1 MGTPHS
7 NSDSLR
13 RFVIGTAGHI
23 DHGKTALVKALTGV
37 DTDRWEE
44 EKRRGI
50 TIDLGFAPLPL
61 GDDVQASVVDVPGH
75 EGFVRNM
82 LAGATGI
89 DVALLVIAADEGIMP
104 QTEEHLAIVEL
115 LGVRRGIP
123 VITKRDLVDAEWLE
137 LVQGEVAARLAAS
150 RVRWERA
157 VAVSAL
163 TGEGL
168 DELRGALG
176 RVAADLVER
185 PAADLFR
192 LPIDRVFAVA
202 GAGTVVTGS
211 TWSGGVAVGESVRLL
226 PLGRDVRVRSIEVHG
241 ESAAR
246 AVPGRRT
253 ALALVGVDKS
263 ELARGD
269 VAVTG
274 PGWHATGMLDA
285 AVELL
290 RGAHKPLASRTRVRV
305 HLGTAEVLA
314 RVVQTRAIGPGE
326 TGPARL
332 VLETPLVARGGDRFV
347 LRSFSPV
354 TTIGGGVVL
363 DPFPPQRTRLR
374 RRRIVPDQTPALR
387 LEALVVEAGLTGVA
401 TDTLAVRLGVA
412 PRRVTT
418 VIAEVGDGLLALA
431 EMLVASAAV
440 TAEAAR
446 LAEVLRRHHKEHPLD
461 PGMSLQA
468 LRATVGGG
476 AASSPPPAAVV
487 DAVLEQGV
495 RGRKLEI
502 VESVARVPGWRPAFD
517 ARASGARDQV
527 ARRVAEAKWQVPT
540 VAELERELPNAPVR
554 AVLAHLAR
562 EGVVEQMDQ
571 ERYAAAPALAEFRA
585 VLEATLTELGSATPA
600 ELRDRLGLTR
610 KYLIPLLE
618 WADRRGVTRRAG
630 DARVLGRLTAGK
642 GGP

>member
-7 NSDSLR
+7 NTDSLR

-137 LVQGEVAARLAAS
+137 LVQGEVATRLAAS
-150 RVRWERA
+150 RIRWERA

-168 DELRGALG
+168 DELRSALG

-226 PLGRDVRVRSIEVHG
+226 PLGRDARVRSIEVHG

-285 AVELL
+285 SVELL
-290 RGAHKPLASRTRVRV
+290 PGAHKPLASRTRVRV
-305 HLGTAEVLA
+305 HLGTAEILA

-326 TGPARL
+326 TGQARL
-332 VLETPLVARGGDRFV
+332 LLETPLVARGGDRFV

-374 RRRIVPDQTPALR
+374 RRRIVPDQTPAQR
-387 LEALVVEAGLTGVA
+387 LEALVVEAGLAGVA
-401 TDTLAVRLGVA
+401 TETLAVRLGVA

-418 VIAEVGDGLLALA
+418 VIADVGDGLLVLD
-431 EMLVASAAV
+431 ETLVASAAV

-468 LRATVGGG
+468 LRAAVGGG

-487 DAVLEQGV
+487 DAVLAQGV

-517 ARASGARDQV
+517 ARSSGARDQV

-554 AVLAHLAR
+554 AVLAHLA
-562 EGVVEQMDQ
+562 
-571 ERYAAAPALAEFRA
+571 
-585 VLEATLTELGSATPA
+585 A

-618 WADRRGVTRRAG
+618 WADRRGVTRRTG

>member
-1 MGTPHS
+1 MGAPH
-7 NSDSLR
+7 SDSLR

-61 GDDVQASVVDVPGH
+61 GDAVQASVVDVPGH

-123 VITKRDLVDAEWLE
+123 VITKRDLVDGEWLE
-137 LVQGEVAARLAAS
+137 LVRSEVSTRLGAS
-150 RVRWERA
+150 RVRWDD
-157 VAVSAL
+157 AL
-163 TGEGL
+163 ATSVVTGEGL
-168 DELRGALG
+168 PELREALR
-176 RVAADLVER
+176 RVARDLVER
-185 PAADLFR
+185 PADDLFR

-211 TWSGGVAVGESVRLL
+211 TWSGSVAVGDAVRLL
-226 PLGRDVRVRSIEVHG
+226 PLGREARVRSIEVHG
-241 ESAAR
+241 QTAER

-253 ALALVGVDKS
+253 ALALVGVDKH
-263 ELARGD
+263 ELARGH

-274 PGWHATGMLDA
+274 AGWQATTLIDVA
-285 AVELL
+285 AELL
-290 RGAHKPLASRTRVRV
+290 PTARRPLASRTRVRV

-314 RVVQTRAIGPGE
+314 RVVQTPAIAPGE
-326 TGPARL
+326 RGLARL
-332 VLETPLVARGGDRFV
+332 VLETSVVARGGDRFV

-363 DPFPPQRTRLR
+363 DPFTPSRTRLR
-374 RRRIVPDQTPALR
+374 RRRVAVEQGPAAR
-387 LEALVVEAGLTGVA
+387 LGVLAAEAGLTGLG
-401 TDTLAVRLGVA
+401 TDTLAVRLGVS
-412 PRRVTT
+412 PGRVTA
-418 VIAEVGDGLLALA
+418 VIAEAEQSVLASPETVVDRQA
-431 EMLVASAAV
+431 VVAAAG
-440 TAEAAR
+440 R
-446 LAEVLRRHHKEHPLD
+446 LAEVLRRYHEEHPLD

-468 LRATVGGG
+468 LRAAVGTP
-476 AASSPPPAAVV
+476 APPSAVL
-487 DAVLEQGV
+487 DAVLDVGV
-495 RGRKLEI
+495 KSGQLE
-502 VESVARVPGWRPAFD
+502 VAGSVARRPRWRPALD
-517 ARASGARDQV
+517 ARATDASDKL
-527 ARRVAEAKWQVPT
+527 ARRLVDARWQVPT
-540 VAELERELPNAPVR
+540 VAELEREFPGSPVR
-554 AVLAHLAR
+554 ALLSHFAR
-562 EGVVEQMDQ
+562 TGTAEPIDA
-571 ERYAAAPALAEFRA
+571 ERYAAKGALAEFRA
-585 VLEATLTELGSATPA
+585 ALEAALAELGTATPA
-600 ELRDRLGLTR
+600 ELRDRFGLTR

-618 WADRRGVTRRAG
+618 WADRHGVTRRAG
-630 DARVLGRLTAGK
+630 DARVLARLTAGK

>member
-61 GDDVQASVVDVPGH
+61 GDEVQASVVDVPGH

-123 VITKRDLVDAEWLE
+123 VISKLDLVDREWLD

-157 VAVSAL
+157 VPVSAL
-163 TGEGL
+163 TGAGL

-185 PAADLFR
+185 PADDLFR

-211 TWSGGVAVGESVRLL
+211 TWSGSVAVGDSVRLL
-226 PLGRDVRVRSIEVHG
+226 PLEREVRVRSIEVHG
-241 ESAAR
+241 EYAAR

-263 ELARGD
+263 ELARGA
-269 VAVTG
+269 VVVTG
-274 PGWHATGMLDA
+274 AGWRATSMLDA

-290 RGAHKPLASRTRVRV
+290 PGAHKPLASRTRVRV
-305 HLGTAEVLA
+305 HLGTAEILA
-314 RVVQTRAIGPGE
+314 RVVQTRTIGPGE
-326 TGPARL
+326 TGQARL

-374 RRRIVPDQTPALR
+374 RRRIAPDQTPAQR
-387 LEALVVEAGLTGVA
+387 LDALVAEAGLAGVSTG
-401 TDTLAVRLGVA
+401 TLAVRLGLP

-418 VIAEVGDGLLALA
+418 VIADVGDGLLLLG
-431 EMLVASAAV
+431 ETLVAGAAV
-440 TAEAAR
+440 TAEVAR
-446 LAEVLRRHHKEHPLD
+446 LVEVLRKHHREHSLD

-468 LRATVGGG
+468 LRAAVGAGG
-476 AASSPPPAAVV
+476 AAPPAVVV
-487 DAVLEQGV
+487 DAVLAHGA
-495 RGRKLEI
+495 RTRKLEI
-502 VESVARVPGWRPAFD
+502 VESVARLPGWRPAFD

-540 VAELERELPNAPVR
+540 VAELERELPDAPVR

-562 EGVVEQMDQ
+562 EGLVEQMDQ
-571 ERYAAAPALAEFRA
+571 ERYAAAAALAEFRA

-618 WADRRGVTRRAG
+618 WADRRGVTRRTG

>member
-1 MGTPHS
+1 VGAPPLPGHS
-7 NSDSLR
+7 HSDPLR

-61 GDDVQASVVDVPGH
+61 GDSVQASVVDVPGH

-123 VITKRDLVDAEWLE
+123 VISKRDLVDAEWLD
-137 LVQGEVAARLAAS
+137 LVQSEVSTRLGTS
-150 RVRWERA
+150 RVRWEAA
-157 VAVSAL
+157 VATSVM

-168 DELRGALG
+168 DDLRGALR
-176 RVAADLVER
+176 RVAGDLVER
-185 PAADLFR
+185 PADDVFR

-202 GAGTVVTGS
+202 GAGTVITGS
-211 TWSGGVAVGESVRLL
+211 TWSGSVAVGDAVQLL
-226 PLGRDVRVRSIEVHG
+226 PLGREARVRSIEVHG
-241 ESAAR
+241 QTAGR

-263 ELARGD
+263 ELARGH

-274 PGWHATGMLDA
+274 PGWRATTLIDVA
-285 AVELL
+285 AELL
-290 RGAHKPLASRTRVRV
+290 PTARKSVASRTRLRV

-314 RVVQTRAIGPGE
+314 RAVQTPAIAPGQR
-326 TGPARL
+326 GVARL
-332 VLETPLVARGGDRFV
+332 VLETPIVARGGDRFV

-363 DPFPPQRTRLR
+363 DPFAPARTRLR
-374 RRRIVPDQTPALR
+374 RRQVTAEQSPAAR
-387 LEALVVEAGLTGVA
+387 LAVLAGEAGLMGLA
-401 TDTLAVRLGVA
+401 THSLAVRLGVSPA
-412 PRRVTT
+412 HVTA
-418 VIAEVGDGLLALA
+418 VIAE
-431 EMLVASAAV
+431 
-440 TAEAAR
+440 TAETVLTSAEFVVDRQVVVAEAGR
-446 LAEVLRRHHKEHPLD
+446 LAEVVRRYNEEHPLD

-468 LRATVGGG
+468 LRAAVGTP
-476 AASSPPPAAVV
+476 APPSAVT
-487 DAVLEQGV
+487 DAVLELAV
-495 RGRKLEI
+495 TRGMLE
-502 VESVARVPGWRPAFD
+502 VAGSVARQPRWRPALD
-517 ARASGARDQV
+517 ARATDASEKL
-527 ARRVAEAKWQVPT
+527 ARRLTDARWQVPT
-540 VAELERELPNAPVR
+540 VAELEREFPGSPVR
-554 AVLAHLAR
+554 ALLSHFAR
-562 EGVVEQMDQ
+562 SGTVEPIDA
-571 ERYAAAPALAEFRA
+571 ERYAARGALAEFRTA
-585 VLEATLTELGSATPA
+585 LEAALVELGSATPA
-600 ELRDRLGLTR
+600 VLRDRLGLTR

-630 DARVLGRLTAGK
+630 DARVLARLTAGK
-642 GGP
+642 DGS

>member
-1 MGTPHS
+1 MDVPQPHS
-7 NSDSLR
+7 GSLR

-61 GDDVQASVVDVPGH
+61 TGEIQASVVDVPGH

-89 DVALLVIAADEGIMP
+89 DVALLVIAADEGLMP

-123 VITKRDLVDAEWLE
+123 VISKRDLVDAEWLE
-137 LVQGEVAARLAAS
+137 LVRSEVGARLGSS
-150 RVRWERA
+150 RVRWEPA
-157 VAVSAL
+157 VATSAV

-168 DELRGALG
+168 DELREALR
-176 RVAADLVER
+176 RVAGDLVER
-185 PAADLFR
+185 PADDVFR

-211 TWSGGVAVGESVRLL
+211 TWSGTVAVGDAVQLL
-226 PLGRDVRVRSIEVHG
+226 PLGREVRVRSIEVHG
-241 ESAAR
+241 QAADR

-263 ELARGD
+263 ELARGH

-274 PGWHATGMLDA
+274 PGWRATTVFDA

-290 RGAHKPLASRTRVRV
+290 PVTRKPIASRTRVRV

-314 RVVQTRAIGPGE
+314 RVVQTRAIAPGE
-326 TGPARL
+326 RGPARL
-332 VLETPLVARGGDRFV
+332 LLETPLVARGGDRFV

-363 DPFPPQRTRLR
+363 DPFPPPRSRVRRRGLAADQGPAQRLR
-374 RRRIVPDQTPALR
+374 LLA
-387 LEALVVEAGLTGVA
+387 AEAGLSGISPG
-401 TDTLAVRLGVA
+401 TLAVRLGVS
-412 PRRVTT
+412 PGRVTA
-418 VIAEVGDGLLALA
+418 VIAEAGDAVLALPDA
-431 EMLVASAAV
+431 VVPRNAVA
-440 TAEAAR
+440 AEAAR
-446 LAEVLRRHHKEHPLD
+446 LTEVLRRHHEERPLD

-468 LRATVGGG
+468 LRAAVR
-476 AASSPPPAAVV
+476 APAPPSAVI
-487 DAVLEQGV
+487 DAVLEHAAASRALVLAG
-495 RGRKLEI
+495 
-502 VESVARVPGWRPAFD
+502 SVAHLPGWSPALDARSRD
-517 ARASGARDQV
+517 ARAQI
-527 ARRVAEAKWQVPT
+527 ARRLGDARWQVPT
-540 VAELERELPNAPVR
+540 VGELEREFPGLPVR
-554 AVLAHLAR
+554 ALLAHLAR
-562 EGVVEQMDQ
+562 DGTAEPVDT
-571 ERYAAAPALAEFRA
+571 ERYAARGALAEFRA
-585 VLEATLTELGSATPA
+585 ALEATLRELGSATPA
-600 ELRDRLGLTR
+600 ELRDRFGLTR

-618 WADRRGVTRRAG
+618 WADRRGVTRRTG
-630 DARVLGRLTAGK
+630 DARVLARLTAGN
-642 GGP
+642 GDS